1 VWHTFAFVFVDIF
14 AAGEAVPEG
23 APPARPGGRAGYHQ
37 PLRGA
42 FVRVDSAA
50 LPVTFPPISPCL
62 GAPADPERRGESA
75 LYGYK
80 TT

>member
-1 VWHTFAFVFVDIF
+1 VKKNNRNTQPTKPPNTVWHTFAFVFVDIF

-42 FVRVDSAA
+42 FVRVDAAA
-50 LPVTFPPISPCL
+50 LPVTFP
-62 GAPADPERRGESA
+62 R
-75 LYGYK
+75 
-80 TT
+80 